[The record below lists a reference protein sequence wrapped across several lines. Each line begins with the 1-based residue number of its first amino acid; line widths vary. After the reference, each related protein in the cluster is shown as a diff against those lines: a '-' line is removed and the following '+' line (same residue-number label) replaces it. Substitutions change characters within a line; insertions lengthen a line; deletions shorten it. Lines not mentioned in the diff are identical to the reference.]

1 MAMDLSLRN
10 KLIGGLLGAAAI
22 GGLVAVGAFLV
33 PAVSSLASEPAAA
46 PLLHAVALPAP
57 GAALSTDLAKFDGR
71 YYAIGTE
78 PGVSLEPESATTI
91 RKIGY
96 GETTFVNI
104 VTTASG
110 TYSTDAMLSPNVRY
124 PGIFV
129 EPLHLRFLPFSGAV
143 YGWSRLTGWTQI
155 PLLDAHSVGF
165 LDADTV
171 PASINGVCVADTEDG
186 GCR

>member
-1 MAMDLSLRN
+1 MDLSLRK
-10 KLIGGLLGAAAI
+10 KLIGGLVGAAAI
-22 GGLVAVGAFLV
+22 GGLVAVGGFLV
-33 PAVSSLASEPAAA
+33 PAVSSLASEPATTDV
-46 PLLHAVALPAP
+46 LHAIALPPAP
-57 GAALSTDLAKFDGR
+57 GATLSTDLAKFDGR
-71 YYAIGTE
+71 YFAIGTE
-78 PGVSLEPESATTI
+78 PDVSLEPESSTTI

-96 GETTFVNI
+96 GQTTFVNI
-104 VTTASG
+104 VTTSSG

-129 EPLHLRFLPFSGAV
+129 EPEHLHFLPFTGAL

-155 PLLDAHSVGF
+155 PLLDAHSIGF

-171 PASINGVCVADTEDG
+171 PASSNGVCVADTEDG